1 VLLNGLGFAAVFTLG
16 LTLAGDT
23 LDTSSRKGRSIG
35 LYRGLGSLAWA
46 AGAFGG
52 GRIADLF
59 SISAAFLVCSALFA
73 AAAAVALLLH
83 DVKVVTVAARPVRA
97 APGAARPL
105 GGLPLLYLAGVM
117 IWTAV
122 DYASST
128 MWPNYMAS
136 FGYSKT
142 AIGSL
147 WSLAAFFEMPAM
159 VVFGGLSDV
168 MGRTIMLVAGGFSI
182 ALVQIGYILFVQS
195 LPILLGIQVVRGLGL
210 GSYTSA
216 AMTYAA
222 EHGTQATR
230 GSNSGLFFATSSAG
244 QLAGTLLGGTMAQA
258 FGFTALYLTCAA
270 LATCAGLCFLALRRT
285 GASPRPQAEIQA

>member
-1 VLLNGLGFAAVFTLG
+1 M
-16 LTLAGDT
+16 
-23 LDTSSRKGRSIG
+23 
-35 LYRGLGSLAWA
+35 
-46 AGAFGG
+46 
-52 GRIADLF
+52 
-59 SISAAFLVCSALFA
+59 
-73 AAAAVALLLH
+73 
-83 DVKVVTVAARPVRA
+83 
-97 APGAARPL
+97 

-168 MGRTIMLVAGGFSI
+168 MGRTIMLIAGGFSI

-195 LPILLGIQVVRGLGL
+195 LPLLLGIQVVRGLGL

-222 EHGTQATR
+222 EHGTQETR

-270 LATCAGLCFLALRRT
+270 LATASGICFLALRRR
-285 GASPRPQAEIQA
+285 ASPTAAGSYFPCSDPAL